1 MAATSSDLSHTRA
14 RRHAIASSTVNP
26 EILLWLT
33 RSALIFG
40 RLDQRLHTHPL
51 LPAILFRERLEA
63 ARACAAVDGFLID
76 PWHLAA
82 ELEGLKPRVVG
93 ESAYERGDVIDA
105 ARAAFE
111 RYLWL
116 VHPDGRQKDAMVPAE
131 ALLQA
136 EARQAGP
143 LLGAARAFH
152 HWIETGHDRSA
163 MRGALVRFWQGSHL
177 LRTPLPLVAAKA
189 FASDAPWSPS
199 EWIPLFLLRLAED
212 AQAME
217 QRVIALEHGW
227 RMARAKASGQRSTSR
242 AAAALDLIAAFPV
255 LSASRLA
262 DMLGISL
269 KAAYLHLERF
279 LAEDLIV
286 EVTHRSARRLF
297 ALKGMAPLREAVR
310 PPRRPLP
317 GRRRGRPRRDEDT
330 MPQLPPEP
338 MGQSALADLSRRSPE
353 PIDYTAL
360 DEALAAA
367 DAAMTRFRSVID

>member
-1 MAATSSDLSHTRA
+1 MSIVSPGIISRDNRPGHGSLLALTRA
-14 RRHAIASSTVNP
+14 
-26 EILLWLT
+26 
-33 RSALIFG
+33 ALIFG
-40 RLDQRLHTHPL
+40 RLDQRLYAHPL

-93 ESAYERGDVIDA
+93 ESAYERGEVIDA

-116 VHPDGRQKDAMVPAE
+116 ARPDGRQKDAMVPAE

-136 EARQAGP
+136 EASQAGP

-152 HWIETGHDRSA
+152 HWIETGHDRSS
-163 MRGALVRFWQGSHL
+163 MRGALVSFWQESNL
-177 LRTPLPLVAAKA
+177 LRTPLPLVAARA
-189 FASDAPWSPS
+189 FATDAPWSPS
-199 EWIPLFLLRLAED
+199 EWIPLFLSRLAED

-242 AAAALDLIAAFPV
+242 AAAALDFIAAFPV

-297 ALKGMAPLREAVR
+297 ALKGMAPLREALR